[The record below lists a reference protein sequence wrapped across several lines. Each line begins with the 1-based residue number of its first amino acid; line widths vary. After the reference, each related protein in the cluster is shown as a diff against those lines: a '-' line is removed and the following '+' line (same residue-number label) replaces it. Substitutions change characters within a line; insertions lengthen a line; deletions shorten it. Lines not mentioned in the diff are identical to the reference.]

1 MAEKRLPV
9 GTLDDPIWNEQP
21 ETQLSASHA
30 RPHGSRRIALVVGL
44 IVAVGLGFLGYWL
57 VQPDH
62 QGGDPGGAIM
72 QSLKQPLQAAFPL
85 GAHPTSASYKE
96 PQWTDGC
103 GWSVVFASL
112 HFTTTETGA
121 QVISHA
127 NTYLVDHGWR
137 RVNYPGVGGP
147 TTWTL
152 GATNG
157 PVKRIDLAAHPVT
170 TGGEYSLSAAAPP
183 EGSKGNCSP

>member
-1 MAEKRLPV
+1 MAGDRLRV
-9 GTLDDPIWNEQP
+9 GTLDDPIWHEQP
-21 ETQLSASHA
+21 EARLSGSRA

-62 QGGDPGGAIM
+62 PGGDPGGAIM
-72 QSLKQPLQAAFPL
+72 QSLKQPLQSAFPL
-85 GAHPTSASYKE
+85 GAHPADASYQE
-96 PQWTDGC
+96 PRWTDGC

-137 RVNYPGVGGP
+137 RVNYSA
-147 TTWTL
+147 TWTR
-152 GATNG
+152 GAMNG
-157 PVKRIDLAAHPVT
+157 AVKRIDLAPHLRT

-183 EGSKGNCSP
+183 LGGQCGGG